1 MKMLNC
7 YFVPFN
13 VKHTHSKKTV
23 QGDGTG
29 LSKPGQPATDDT
41 ICYARAPLI
50 RWLCT
55 LGQESQTVLEVT
67 LQISRDNIVNWS
79 MNFLT
84 HHTLCHVSL
93 SVCVSLCSSLI
104 FAIDPPQPHQIA
116 TLILSPP
123 SVLPQH
129 IHSFTRL
136 CPCSCR
142 RRRAAGTRRGLIKC
156 LFWDVVRTRM
166 WRRKPLSN
174 NY

>member
-1 MKMLNC
+1 MLRTGPSNTLA
-7 YFVPFN
+7 V
-13 VKHTHSKKTV
+13 HT
-23 QGDGTG
+23 GTRE
-29 LSKPGQPATDDT
+29 QPPQTD
-41 ICYARAPLI
+41 Y
-50 RWLCT
+50 
-55 LGQESQTVLEVT
+55 TVLEVT

-129 IHSFTRL
+129 IHSFT
-136 CPCSCR
+136 SDYV
-142 RRRAAGTRRGLIKC
+142 RAPAGGGERSRGLIKC
-156 LFWDVVRTRM
+156 LFWDVERTRM
-166 WRRKPLSN
+166 LRRKPLSN